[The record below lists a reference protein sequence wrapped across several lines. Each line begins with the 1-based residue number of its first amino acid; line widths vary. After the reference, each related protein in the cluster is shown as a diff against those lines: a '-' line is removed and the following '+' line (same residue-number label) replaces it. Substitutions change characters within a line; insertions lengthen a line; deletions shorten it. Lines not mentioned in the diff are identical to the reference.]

1 MPRDDPK
8 VIDVVRA
15 RAKELEL
22 RDSATMIFTDQAL
35 IQDILPRDTVESIV
49 SQDKD
54 GYKLSIAKSADP

>member
-8 VIDVVRA
+8 VIDAVRT

-22 RDSATMIFTDQAL
+22 RDAATMIFADQAL

-54 GYKLSIAKSADP
+54 GYQLSIAKPADP

>member
-22 RDSATMIFTDQAL
+22 RDAATMIFTDQAL
-35 IQDILPRDTVESIV
+35 IQDILPQDTVESIV

-54 GYKLSIAKSADP
+54 GYQLSTAKPANP

>member
-8 VIDVVRA
+8 VIDIVRA

-22 RDSATMIFTDQAL
+22 RDAATMIFTDQAL
-35 IQDILPRDTVESIV
+35 IQDILPQDTVESIV

-54 GYKLSIAKSADP
+54 GYQLSTAKPADP

>member
-22 RDSATMIFTDQAL
+22 RDAATMIFTDQAL
-35 IQDILPRDTVESIV
+35 IQDILPQDTVESIV

-54 GYKLSIAKSADP
+54 GFQLSTAKPADP